1 MITQII
7 NNDDPDTLRI
17 EYMPGNL
24 CNYKCHYC
32 FPGSNEGDVPWPDVD
47 LLIKNFDHLLN
58 VYKQQGKTKFE
69 FFIIGGE
76 TTLWKDLPKFCNH
89 LKANHD
95 VIIRI
100 STNAT
105 RKLNWWQEN
114 AKCFDVV
121 EISVHHEY
129 AKIDHIIEIADFL
142 YSNKTNIV
150 ANVLMDPFN
159 FNKCKDIVNQLKK
172 SKKRWPIVAKAVQ
185 INYKSVHTKE
195 QNEYLAK
202 QLKRWPNLFWWFS
215 LKVKHNRKLWA
226 VIDGKKTLIEDNWLF
241 LNNLNRFYGWDCN
254 LGVDYIEIFQDGVI
268 AGTCK
273 QLIYNEQKHHNL
285 YDPNFV
291 ETFNPTIKSI
301 ICKKDVCVCGGEIQI
316 SKFIPI
322 KLVS

>member
-1 MITQII
+1 
-7 NNDDPDTLRI
+7 
-17 EYMPGNL
+17 
-24 CNYKCHYC
+24 
-32 FPGSNEGDVPWPDVD
+32 
-47 LLIKNFDHLLN
+47 
-58 VYKQQGKTKFE
+58 
-69 FFIIGGE
+69 
-76 TTLWKDLPKFCNH
+76 
-89 LKANHD
+89 
-95 VIIRI
+95 
-100 STNAT
+100 
-105 RKLNWWQEN
+105 
-114 AKCFDVV
+114 
-121 EISVHHEY
+121 
-129 AKIDHIIEIADFL
+129 
-142 YSNKTNIV
+142 
-150 ANVLMDPFN
+150 MDPFN

>member
-1 MITQII
+1 MITRIL
-7 NNDDPDTLRI
+7 NNDDPLTLRI

-32 FPGSNEGDVPWPDVD
+32 FPGSNEGNVKWPDVD
-47 LLIKNFDHLLN
+47 LVLKNFDHLMN
-58 VYKQQGKTKFE
+58 TYKLQGKTKFE

-129 AKIDHIIEIADFL
+129 CKVPHIIEVADFL
-142 YSNKTNIV
+142 YKHKTNVV

-159 FNKCKDIVNQLKK
+159 FDKCKDIVEQLKS

-185 INYKSVHTKE
+185 INGESIHDE
-195 QNEYLAK
+195 PQQAYLAT
-202 QLKRWPNLFWWFS
+202 QLKRWPNLFWWFT
-215 LKVKHNRKLWA
+215 LPVKHNRKLWA

-241 LNNLNRFYGWDCN
+241 LNNLNRFKDWDCN

-273 QLIYNEQKHHNL
+273 QMIYNERFHYNL
-285 YDPNFV
+285 YDPEFV
-291 ETFNPTIKSI
+291 NKFNPKISSI
-301 ICKKDVCVCGGEIQI
+301 ICKKEVCVCGGEQQI

-322 KLVS
+322 TLIQ

>member
-1 MITQII
+1 
-7 NNDDPDTLRI
+7 
-17 EYMPGNL
+17 MPGNL

-32 FPGSNEGDVPWPDVD
+32 FPGSNEGNVPWPDVD

-58 VYKQQGKTKFE
+58 TYKQQGKNKFE

-89 LKANHD
+89 LKANYD
-95 VIIRI
+95 VIIKI

-114 AKCFDVV
+114 ANCFDVV

-129 AKIDHIIEIADFL
+129 AKIDHIIEVADFL
-142 YSNKTNIV
+142 YTNKNNIV
-150 ANVLMDPFN
+150 ANVLMDPFA
-159 FNKCKDIVNQLKK
+159 FDKCKGLIEQLRK

-185 INYKSVHTKE
+185 INGQSLHDEEQMKYLSV
-195 QNEYLAK
+195 

-215 LKVKHNRKLWA
+215 LKVSKRRRLWA
-226 VIDGKKTLIEDNWLF
+226 VIDGKKTLVEDNWLF
-241 LNNLNRFYGWDCN
+241 LNNLNRFKGWNCN
-254 LGVDYIEIFQDGVI
+254 LGVDYIEVFQDGVI

-273 QLIYNEQKHHNL
+273 QKIYNEAFHYNI
-285 YDPNFV
+285 YDPEFV
-291 ETFNPTIKSI
+291 NKFKPKITSI
-301 ICKKDVCVCGGEIQI
+301 VCNKDVCMCGGEIQI

-322 KLVS
+322 KSV